1 MLAEWSLRGIWWSID
16 GDLGLITLS
25 PVHRALVPVSSAA
38 ANRVSGPNYDEF
50 QDDAEIRA
58 YIQANPDSIVRVTM
72 AHADAT
78 APADLLTEGSD
89 ASLTRAATNMAALT
103 ASDLTRTVEEV
114 LWVVEM
120 IDPSRP
126 GVRQIGLGG
135 MARTDEIRTA
145 ATPAGPI
152 IRNEGVR
159 EKKARGRADLI
170 ERTSAIVGTVNNAVD
185 DAKGVLRD
193 ALERYAD
200 SRPCD
205 LAVEDERATWH
216 RVWLVTEGEE
226 ISGFRALLAAEP
238 RAYVADGNHR
248 SAGAAMLGYAEF
260 LSVFFPAHTMEI
272 KPYNRLVDVTP
283 EGSDGF
289 LRRLRTSFDVREVGG
304 VDAYQPENSDKIGLY
319 SAGGWLELTPKPGT
333 YDPANAAE
341 SIAAG
346 IVQRNLFGAVLG
358 IPDAGDVRLRFVGSN
373 RDARYLQD
381 RVDSGE
387 YGYAV
392 TLPAVTMGQFIEVCM
407 QDRLMPP
414 KSTWFEPKLRSGLV
428 VALL

>member
-1 MLAEWSLRGIWWSID
+1 M
-16 GDLGLITLS
+16 ITLN
-25 PVHRALVPVSSAA
+25 PVRRALVPVDSAA
-38 ANRVSGPNYDEF
+38 AARVSGPNYDEF
-50 QDDAEIRA
+50 QDDAEIVA
-58 YIQANPDSIVRVTM
+58 YIQANTDSILRVTM

-78 APADLLTEGSD
+78 TPADVLPEGSD
-89 ASLTRAATNMAALT
+89 AALTRAAANMTALT
-103 ASDLTRTVEEV
+103 DGDLTRTVAGL

-120 IDPSRP
+120 IEPSRP

-145 ATPAGPI
+145 AAPAGPI

-185 DAKGVLRD
+185 DATGALTE

-205 LAVEDERATWH
+205 LAVEDERATLH
-216 RVWLVTEGEE
+216 RVWLVTGGEE
-226 ISGFRALLAAEP
+226 VALFRALLAAEP

-272 KPYNRLVDVTP
+272 KPYNRLVDVNP
-283 EGSDGF
+283 NGSDDD
-289 LRRLRTSFDVREVGG
+289 LRRIESSFNVRELEG
-304 VDAYQPENSDKIGLY
+304 VEAYQPEDSDKIGLY
-319 SAGGWLELTPKPGT
+319 RAGCWLELTPKPGT
-333 YDPANAAE
+333 YDAANAAE

-346 IVQRNLFGAVLG
+346 IVQRNLFSEVLG
-358 IPDAGDVRLRFVGSN
+358 INDSGDVRLRFVGNN
-373 RDARYLQD
+373 RDACYLRD

-392 TLPAVTMGQFIEVCM
+392 TLPAVTMQEFIDVCM
-407 QDRLMPP
+407 QGRLMPP

-428 VALL
+428 IALL

>member
-1 MLAEWSLRGIWWSID
+1 M
-16 GDLGLITLS
+16 ITLN
-25 PVHRALVPVSSAA
+25 PVRRALVPVSSAA
-38 ANRVSGPNYDEF
+38 AGRISGPNYDEF
-50 QDDAEIRA
+50 QDDAEIGG
-58 YIQANPDSIVRVTM
+58 YIQANTDSILRVTM

-78 APADLLTEGSD
+78 TPAEMLSEGSD
-89 ASLTRAATNMAALT
+89 AALRRAAANMAALT
-103 ASDLTRTVEEV
+103 ASDLTRTVEGV

-120 IDPSRP
+120 TDPSRP

-145 ATPAGPI
+145 DTPAGPI

-185 DAKGVLRD
+185 DATGALTE

-200 SRPCD
+200 ERDCD
-205 LAVEDERATWH
+205 IEVVDEGATRH
-216 RVWLVTEGEE
+216 RVWLVAESADITALQ
-226 ISGFRALLAAEP
+226 ALLVAEP

-248 SAGAAMLGYAEF
+248 SAAAAMLGYAEF
-260 LSVFFPAHTMEI
+260 LSVFFPATTMDI
-272 KPYNRLVDVTP
+272 KPYNRLVDVRP
-283 EGSDGF
+283 DASGAV
-289 LRRLRTSFDVREVGG
+289 LRGLETFFDVRELDGM
-304 VDAYQPENSDKIGLY
+304 DAYQPESGDKIGLY
-319 SAGGWLELTPKPGT
+319 ARGRWVELTPKPGT
-333 YDPANAAE
+333 YDAADAAE

-346 IVQRNLFGAVLG
+346 IVQRNFFGEVLG
-358 IPDAGDVRLRFVGSN
+358 IRDAGDARLRFVGSN
-373 RDARYLQD
+373 RDARYLRD

-392 TLPAVTMGQFIEVCM
+392 TLPAVTMREFIDVCL

-428 VALL
+428 IALL